1 MQISPYFKSAD
12 YFHEHVQPE
21 DRELAALKSQVDKHN
36 LTEMWDMILTLDY
49 EVNNVRELSRETREE
64 FCGIVSLLLKAFSK

>member
-1 MQISPYFKSAD
+1 MQMSPYFKSAE
-12 YFHEHVQPE
+12 YVHEHVQPE
-21 DRELAALKSQVDKHN
+21 DRELATLKSEVDKHN